1 MAFDAYKI
9 FVEQQK
15 AKESFLYDDK
25 PSSSFPTDAP
35 QRGVPSIPSAILG
48 SIYTANRLK
57 EISDR
62 LIAGELASQFFDLP
76 GAPAPSI
83 LYGDNEGFQTR
94 NEPVITP
101 TPVVPPISNR
111 APPSVRVRPPV
122 RTWPPPLCC

>member
-1 MAFDAYKI
+1 MALDAYKL
-9 FVEQQK
+9 FVEQQRRK
-15 AKESFLYDDK
+15 DAYLYDDK
-25 PSSSFPTDAP
+25 QVSSFPTDAP

-62 LIAGELASQFFDLP
+62 LIAGDPASMFFDLP
-76 GAPAPSI
+76 GAPPPSI
-83 LYGDNEGFQTR
+83 LYGDNEGIQTR
-94 NEPVITP
+94 LEPVITP
-101 TPVVPPISNR
+101 TQVVPPSVTR